1 MDVPLRRASAMLQ
14 TYMLSMLAIFAFLFV
29 ALNVMVHYFVT
40 RRITRMSRLADEISL
55 GKFNDEQF
63 EVKGSDEL
71 STLARSFARMRAS
84 LASAMKMLEE

>member
-1 MDVPLRRASAMLQ
+1 
-14 TYMLSMLAIFAFLFV
+14 MLAIFAFLFV

-55 GKFNDEQF
+55 GKFNDEEF